1 MTDRQK
7 LYMILENKVFQ
18 KTKNKKCT
26 PKGFESFPKVNK
38 LSLKTSDEGVT
49 TGNFNDNYFYL

>member
-49 TGNFNDNYFYL
+49 TGNKL